1 MLHHEAQKRTIAA
14 VAIALTCLLAGLLG
28 GGLAIQNRWS
38 GKVSDVDYLKDR
50 LKRLSPNTQAG
61 PPPAQAAL
69 VRVALAREDMIQPER
84 PVVGR
89 LVEVRKT
96 SVSSEVPGT
105 IVAMDVE
112 DGSPVIGGKTV
123 LVKVDG
129 TWTNLAI
136 EKQKARIEAIAAQ
149 VKMEEANLRR
159 LAQTLAANVATPQE
173 YEDQAALTE
182 QRRAEMKEAQ
192 AQLADLQ
199 EQSRRLVIVAPFD
212 GWVTRRYA
220 ELGQRLSVGSPVVD
234 IVSRGTIYAEVNV
247 PESIINSMTL
257 GMSVPVRIDPL
268 GRVVAGKL
276 ATINPDGASASRTYP
291 VRIAMDDQQGALKVG
306 MSVTAILP
314 VGAKSRQ
321 IMVSPDAVLTKPD
334 GSTVWVV
341 APDGN
346 KDLRARP
353 VPVEIVATAG
363 GLQAVRPVAK
373 SALAD
378 NAQVV
383 IEGAERLYPNQS
395 VRILRETA
403 DAGAEASAAGTV
415 GASELKAR

>member
-1 MLHHEAQKRTIAA
+1 MLHHEAQKRTITA

-28 GGLAIQNRWS
+28 GGLAIQNQWS
-38 GKVSDVDYLKDR
+38 AKVSDVDYLKGR
-50 LKRLSPNTQAG
+50 LKGLSPDAQAG

-69 VRVALAREDMIQPER
+69 VRVAVAREDMIQAER

-96 SVSSEVPGT
+96 SISSEVPGT

-112 DGSPVIGGKTV
+112 EGSPVVGGKTV
-123 LVKVDG
+123 LVKVDD

-136 EKQKARIEAIAAQ
+136 EKQKAHIEAIAAQ
-149 VKMEEANLRR
+149 VKTEEANLRR
-159 LAQTLAANVATPQE
+159 LAQTLAASVATPQE

-212 GWVTRRYA
+212 GWVTHRYA

-247 PESIINSMTL
+247 PESIINSMAL
-257 GMSVPVRIDPL
+257 GMSVPVRVDPL
-268 GRVVAGKL
+268 GQVITGKL

-291 VRIAMDDQQGALKVG
+291 VRIAMDDRQGALKVG

-321 IMVSPDAVLTKPD
+321 IMVSPDAVLTRPD

-341 APDGN
+341 APDDKN
-346 KDLRARP
+346 QLRARP

-363 GLQAVRPVAK
+363 GLIAVRSVGK

-378 NAQVV
+378 NAQIV

-395 VRILRETA
+395 VRIFQDT
-403 DAGAEASAAGTV
+403 AEAGTRAPSAVTV
-415 GASELKAR
+415 DASNPEAR

>member
-1 MLHHEAQKRTIAA
+1 MLHHEAQKRTITA

-28 GGLAIQNRWS
+28 GGLAIQNHWS
-38 GKVSDVDYLKDR
+38 AKVSDADYLKGR
-50 LKRLSPNTQAG
+50 LKGLSPDAQAG
-61 PPPAQAAL
+61 PPVAQAAL
-69 VRVALAREDMIQPER
+69 VRVALAREDLIQPER

-159 LAQTLAANVATPQE
+159 LTQTLAASVATPQE

-199 EQSRRLVIVAPFD
+199 EQGRRLVIVAPFD

-268 GRVVAGKL
+268 GQVITGKL

-321 IMVSPDAVLTKPD
+321 IMVSPDAILTKPD

-341 APDGN
+341 APDDN

-363 GLQAVRPVAK
+363 GLNAVRPVGK

-383 IEGAERLYPNQS
+383 IEGAERLDPNQS
-395 VRILRETA
+395 VRILQETA
-403 DAGAEASAAGTV
+403 DAGAEASAAGTA
-415 GASELKAR
+415 GDSRPKAR

>member
-14 VAIALTCLLAGLLG
+14 VAIALTCLLAGLLT
-28 GGLAIQNRWS
+28 GGLVIQNQWS
-38 GKVSDVDYLKDR
+38 AKVSDADYLKAR
-50 LKRLSPNTQAG
+50 LKGLSPDSQAG
-61 PPPAQAAL
+61 SAPVQSAI
-69 VRVALAREDMIQPER
+69 VRVDLAREEMIQPER

-112 DGSPVIGGKTV
+112 EGSPVIGGKTV
-123 LVKVDG
+123 LVKVDD

-136 EKQKARIEAIAAQ
+136 DKQKAHIEAIAAQ
-149 VKMEEANLRR
+149 VKTEEANLRR
-159 LAQTLAANVATPQE
+159 LTETLAANVATRQE
-173 YEDQAALTE
+173 YEDQVAMTE

-199 EQSRRLVIVAPFD
+199 EQGRRLVIVAPFD

-247 PESIINSMTL
+247 PESIINAMTP
-257 GMSVPVRIDPL
+257 GMSVQVRIDPL
-268 GRVVAGKL
+268 DRVITGKL

-291 VRIAMDDQQGALKVG
+291 VRIAMDDKQGALKVG

-321 IMVSPDAVLTKPD
+321 IMVSPDAVLTRPD

-341 APDGN
+341 APDD
-346 KDLRARP
+346 KSELRARP
-353 VPVEIVATAG
+353 VPVDIVATAG
-363 GLQAVRPVAK
+363 GLKAVRPVGK
-373 SALAD
+373 YTLAD
-378 NAQVV
+378 KAQVV
-383 IEGAERLYPNQS
+383 VEGAERLYPNQS
-395 VRILRETA
+395 VRILQETA
-403 DAGAEASAAGTV
+403 GAGEEASAAGIV
-415 GASELKAR
+415 APSHPKAR

>member
-1 MLHHEAQKRTIAA
+1 MLHHEAQKRTIAT
-14 VAIALTCLLAGLLG
+14 VAIALTCLLCGLLA

-38 GKVSDVDYLKDR
+38 AKVADVDYLRGRIKG
-50 LKRLSPNTQAG
+50 LSPDAQAG

-69 VRVALAREDMIQPER
+69 VRVDLAREELIQPER

-105 IVAMDVE
+105 IVAMDVQE
-112 DGSPVIGGKTV
+112 GSPVIGGKTV
-123 LVKVDG
+123 LVKVDD

-149 VKMEEANLRR
+149 VKTEEANLRR
-159 LAQTLAANVATPQE
+159 LAETLAANVATRQE
-173 YEDQAALTE
+173 YEDQVALAE

-199 EQSRRLVIVAPFD
+199 EQGRRLVIVAPFD
-212 GWVTRRYA
+212 GWVTHKYA
-220 ELGQRLSVGSPVVD
+220 ELGQRLSAGSPVVD

-247 PESIINSMTL
+247 PESIINTL
-257 GMSVPVRIDPL
+257 TPGMSVPVRIDPL
-268 GRVVAGKL
+268 DRVIAGKL

-291 VRIAMDDQQGALKVG
+291 VRIATDDLAGVLKVG

-321 IMVSPDAVLTKPD
+321 IMVSPDAVLTRPD

-341 APDGN
+341 APDDKN
-346 KDLRARP
+346 ELRARP
-353 VPVEIVATAG
+353 VPVAIVATAG
-363 GLQAVRPVAK
+363 GRHAVRPIVK

-378 NAQVV
+378 NARVV
-383 IEGAERLYPNQS
+383 VEGAERLYPNQS
-395 VRILRETA
+395 VRILQEA
-403 DAGAEASAAGTV
+403 AGAGAEASAAGTV
-415 GASELKAR
+415 GASRPKAR